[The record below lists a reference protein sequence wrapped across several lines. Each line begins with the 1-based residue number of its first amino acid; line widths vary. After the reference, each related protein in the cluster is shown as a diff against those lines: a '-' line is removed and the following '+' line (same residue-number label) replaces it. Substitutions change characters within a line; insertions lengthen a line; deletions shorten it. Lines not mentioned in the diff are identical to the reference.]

1 MNMIIGFLK
10 ATKGTVYIDGNSIT
24 DINLSDYRQL
34 ISVVSQ
40 NSILFNG
47 TIRDNIT
54 YGLNN
59 YTDEQLQSAIKM
71 ANVEE
76 FLPNLSNGLDTIID
90 EHGDK
95 ISCGQKQRITITR
108 ALIRNPSILILDE
121 ATSSLDNLSEYHVQK
136 AIDSVIKERT
146 TFIVAHRLSTI
157 RNADKI
163 VVMENGEIC
172 EIGTYDH
179 LMQKQGKFAKLKLL
193 SDITTK
199 QLNET

>member
-1 MNMIIGFLK
+1 MIIGFLK

-34 ISVVSQ
+34 ISVISQ

-76 FLPNLSNGLDTIID
+76 FLPDLSNGLDTIIG

-95 ISCGQKQRITITR
+95 ISGGQKQRITIAR

-136 AIDSVIKERT
+136 AIDSVIK
-146 TFIVAHRLSTI
+146 
-157 RNADKI
+157 
-163 VVMENGEIC
+163 
-172 EIGTYDH
+172 
-179 LMQKQGKFAKLKLL
+179 
-193 SDITTK
+193 
-199 QLNET
+199 